1 MKINLDMIALNKN
14 KKDVENEQHPGTKLS
29 SLPKTAAY
37 SVSESFKLYFGGK
50 PMKYYED
57 QLLSNLEFYNK
68 PAKDRRSEIID
79 TSIDK
84 DGNFIHE
91 FYVENTL
98 PPTKGGEPIE
108 IVLIHGYGAALGFFY
123 RNFEGLTSI
132 PGTKLH
138 AIDLLGFGLSS
149 RPTFP
154 NINGDTIEGV
164 KKAEA
169 FFNDSLEKWRIA
181 RGIEGKY
188 VLMAHSLGGYLIG
201 PYYLK
206 YGKGH
211 ISKMVMISPVGVER
225 SDASLINLD
234 GTIQQKER
242 KSLDEDYK
250 IAKEQGVNLSRE
262 ISRVSYADDEEAEEQ
277 PSIIDSLKHIDTN
290 RDEWDKLSVASDAQ
304 ENEIQN
310 LMKQFRGRVQPGK
323 FFASLWKKNFS
334 PLQIV
339 RMMGPFA
346 PKLTAGWTWNRFREI
361 KNEDE
366 IRQINNYTS
375 KIFLAKGSGEYAL
388 TRILA
393 PGALAKL
400 PLMDR
405 LPGNLEIDTLWLYGQ
420 YDWMSKKDGYKICNE
435 INHYNLNKP
444 QGHARFR
451 VISNAGHHVYVDNP
465 GDFEYQVVKF
475 LKGE

>member
-1 MKINLDMIALNKN
+1 MIALNKN
-14 KKDVENEQHPGTKLS
+14 KGEMKAEEHPGAKLS
-29 SLPKTAAY
+29 SLPMTVAY

-50 PMKYYED
+50 SLQYYED
-57 QLLSNLEFYNK
+57 QLLSNLDFYPK
-68 PAKDRRSEIID
+68 PAKNRKSKIVN
-79 TSIDK
+79 TSIDEE
-84 DGNFIHE
+84 GNFIHE

-98 PPTKGGEPIE
+98 PPEEGKEPIE

-123 RNFEGLTSI
+123 RNIEGLTSI

-149 RPTFP
+149 RPKFP
-154 NINGDTIEGV
+154 NINGDTVEGV
-164 KKAEA
+164 KEAED
-169 FFNDSLEKWRIA
+169 FFTDSLEKWRIA

-206 YGKGH
+206 YGKGR

-225 SDASLINLD
+225 SDASLINSD
-234 GTIQQKER
+234 GSTQKETA
-242 KSLDEDYK
+242 KSLDDDYK

-262 ISRVSYADDEEAEEQ
+262 ISREDYDDGENVKGGGA
-277 PSIIDSLKHIDTN
+277 IIDNIESDDTN
-290 RDEWDKLSVASDAQ
+290 KDEWDKLSVASGVQ

-323 FFASLWKKNFS
+323 FIASLWRKNFS

-339 RMMGPFA
+339 RMTGPFA

-405 LPGNLEIDTLWLYGQ
+405 LPENLEIDTLWLYGQ

-435 INHYNLNKP
+435 INHHNFNKP
-444 QGHARFR
+444 HGHARFR

-465 GDFEYQVVKF
+465 DDFEYQVVKF